1 MPDEIK
7 LIDATATRPQDD
19 PEYVPCSFV
28 CIAAETDAH
37 YVMEMLKTIPPKS
50 EVVILWNKRG
60 DDGSVVH
67 RKDVT
72 FANGTIIRYYRTEWQ
87 ELDFSALRNIAI
99 GLASREWVM
108 WLDADDRLLT
118 HQHGFFTSK
127 LLEYPPGVGG
137 LTCGCVGIQPDP
149 RPGKAHEGA
158 IRYHVPHIRLL
169 RNGYGFRF
177 TGRAHEQIGWAVQ
190 EQAFMLVECSL
201 IVHHVGYET
210 DADTMRSKL
219 ERNLAGV
226 SAEYL
231 SATDPE
237 RKKFWADMMRR
248 EASNI
253 HNYKG

>member
-1 MPDEIK
+1 MPEQIK
-7 LIDATATRPQDD
+7 IIDATAPD
-19 PEYVPCSFV
+19 PRDAEDYVPVSFV
-28 CIAAETDAH
+28 CIASENDAH
-37 YVMEMLKTIPPKS
+37 FVADMLKTIPPKS

-60 DDGSVVH
+60 DDESVVH
-67 RKDVT
+67 RKDVP
-72 FANGTIIRYYRTEWQ
+72 FANGTVVRYYQTQWQ
-87 ELDFSALRNIAI
+87 ELDFAALRNTAIA
-99 GLASREWVM
+99 LASREWIM
-108 WLDADDRLLT
+108 WMDADDRLLT

-127 LLEYPPGVGG
+127 LHEYPPGVGG

-149 RPGKAHEGA
+149 RPGRAHEGA
-158 IRYHVPHIRLL
+158 VRYHVPHIRLF

-190 EQAFMLVECSL
+190 EQAFVLVECSL

-210 DADTMRSKL
+210 DADTMRGKL

-226 SAEYL
+226 SHEYL
-231 SATDPE
+231 NATDPE
-237 RKKFWADMMRR
+237 RKKFWAEMMRR